1 MLICNFQRKG
11 KYMKIHGLH
20 HVTAVTGKASQNV
33 TFYTQN
39 LGMRLVKKTVNQDD
53 VSAYHL
59 FYADA
64 FGSPGTD
71 LTFFDWP
78 QMERNRNG
86 AGSIARTA
94 LRVPNRE
101 ALEWWRKRLEEAS
114 VSHGGIIE
122 EGGQTLLRF
131 LDPEG
136 MELELVDDGGTPGG
150 TPWEKSPVPQDV
162 GIKGLHSVLLM
173 VRDLE
178 PTERTL
184 TQILGLRQVR
194 EYHMEGDSERP
205 VVVYESGDGG
215 PGTEVHVEAG
225 PHLRPGRLGAG
236 GVHHVAFRTP
246 DEEEQEGWRKRILEA
261 GLNVT
266 PVIDRFY
273 FKSIYFRIP
282 GGILFEIA
290 TDGPGF
296 DADEDMEN
304 LGERL
309 ALPPFLEPR
318 RASIEAQLQPID
330 TSR

>member
-1 MLICNFQRKG
+1 MKG
-11 KYMKIHGLH
+11 AKMQIHGIH
-20 HVTAVTGKASQNV
+20 HVTAVTAKASQNV
-33 TFYTQN
+33 AFYTQTM
-39 LGMRLVKKTVNQDD
+39 GMRLVKKTVNQDD

-64 FGSPGTD
+64 LGSPGTD

-78 QMERNRNG
+78 QMDRNRNG
-86 AGSIARTA
+86 AGSIVRTA
-94 LRVPNRE
+94 LRVGNRQ
-101 ALEWWRKRLEEAS
+101 ALEWWQQQFDEKGIT
-114 VSHGGIIE
+114 HGGIIE

-136 MELELVDDGGTPGG
+136 MELELVDDQGVPGG
-150 TPWEKSPVPQDV
+150 QHWEHSPVPEEA
-162 GIKGLHSVLLM
+162 GIKGLHSVALM
-173 VRDLE
+173 VRELE
-178 PTERTL
+178 PTEMVL
-184 TQILGLRQVR
+184 KEVMGFRQVR
-194 EYHMEGDSERP
+194 EYYTEGDSERRT
-205 VVVYESGDGG
+205 VVYESGEGG
-215 PGTEVHVEAG
+215 PGTEVHIEAG
-225 PHLRPGRLGAG
+225 GHLRPGSLGAG

-246 DEEEQEGWRKRILEA
+246 DDAEQEAWRDRLLQV

-296 DADEDMEN
+296 HADEDIEK

-318 RASIEAQLQPID
+318 RESIEAQLKPLDID
-330 TSR
+330 ISR